1 MAKSKREKKI
11 SKVMGEFKEGALK
24 SGGSGKQVTNP
35 KQAIAIALSEANAMN
50 QGGMMYNEI
59 MNRPMF
65 QTPQM
70 REGGGIMAGIAP
82 IRGYA
87 EGGFADDLAES
98 IRGFGDFLRNP
109 EDSISPELYEA
120 LKTMTTEEAFTAAGA
135 GTLGTAALTA
145 LMQLHPALRRM
156 KGFKPKA
163 KPEPRRGM
171 STQEQAEGFAD
182 PKSKT
187 PMTAT
192 EQAEGLS
199 QPRTVPKIAAPKTDA
214 PKADAPEGGIK
225 SLGKRAATGIGGAL
239 RKGVGISALTGA
251 TAYLLQMPIV
261 QDLINQGFGIDE
273 LMEMPEIRALL
284 GPDMDDYAEK
294 RQEELLTDY
303 AQSRLPD
310 VATARKEG
318 FPEQPKAPPPDP
330 TFLDMLKGAGTQF
343 KDFLQDPANQYA
355 FAKAGQASEGIAP
368 RNFASDFALGKEEY
382 KQLEAR
388 RENDTALMRNYQ
400 FLKETTDLSDKEI
413 VSRLSNEATARDE
426 FLTLFSEAVDT
437 GGSVTPEQ
445 IAQFEAITGYT
456 LPEEARVRLGV
467 AAAPSDDI
475 D

>member
-1 MAKSKREKKI
+1 
-11 SKVMGEFKEGALK
+11 
-24 SGGSGKQVTNP
+24 
-35 KQAIAIALSEANAMN
+35 
-50 QGGMMYNEI
+50 MYNEI

-70 REGGGIMAGIAP
+70 REGGGIMAGVAP

-87 EGGFADDLAES
+87 DGDFVGDLAES

-109 EDSISPELYEA
+109 EDSISPELYDA
-120 LKTMTTEEAFTAAGA
+120 LKTMTTAEAFTAAGSGA
-135 GTLGTAALTA
+135 LTTAALTA
-145 LMQLHPALRRM
+145 LLQLHPALRRL

-171 STQEQAEGFAD
+171 STQEQAEGLAD

-199 QPRTVPKIAAPKTDA
+199 QPRAVPKTVAPKTG
-214 PKADAPEGGIK
+214 APEADVTKGPGMLRRA
-225 SLGKRAATGIGGAL
+225 LGSKAALATGVGGLASIPVVQDL
-239 RKGVGISALTGA
+239 VKQGLVSLDDLTGA
-251 TAYLLQMPIV
+251 S
-261 QDLINQGFGIDE
+261 DLYE
-273 LMEMPEIRALL
+273 EYMPEFIQEGISPTVGGERAELTE
-284 GPDMDDYAEK
+284 YAE
-294 RQEELLTDY
+294 
-303 AQSRLPD
+303 SRLPE

-318 FPEQPKAPPPDP
+318 FPEQPKAPPPPPPDP

-355 FAKAGQASEGIAP
+355 LAKAAQPSEGIAP

-413 VSRLSNEATARDE
+413 ISRLSGEPTARDE
-426 FLTLFSEAVDT
+426 FMSLFSEAVDT
-437 GGSVTPEQ
+437 GGSVTPDQ
-445 IAQFEAITGYT
+445 IAQFEAATGYT

-467 AAAPSDDI
+467 AAAPSDDV

>member
-1 MAKSKREKKI
+1 
-11 SKVMGEFKEGALK
+11 
-24 SGGSGKQVTNP
+24 
-35 KQAIAIALSEANAMN
+35 
-50 QGGMMYNEI
+50 
-59 MNRPMF
+59 MF

-70 REGGGIMAGIAP
+70 REGGGIMAGVAP

-87 EGGFADDLAES
+87 DGDFVGDLAES

-109 EDSISPELYEA
+109 EASISPELYDA
-120 LKTMTTEEAFTAAGA
+120 LKTMTTEEAFTAAGSGA
-135 GTLGTAALTA
+135 LTTAALTA
-145 LMQLHPALRRM
+145 LLQLHPALRRL

-171 STQEQAEGFAD
+171 STQEQAEGLAD

-199 QPRTVPKIAAPKTDA
+199 QPRAVPKTVAPK
-214 PKADAPEGGIK
+214 PGAPEADVTKGPGMLRRA
-225 SLGKRAATGIGGAL
+225 LGSKAALATGVGGLASIPVVQDL
-239 RKGVGISALTGA
+239 VKQGLVSLDDLTGA
-251 TAYLLQMPIV
+251 S
-261 QDLINQGFGIDE
+261 DLYE
-273 LMEMPEIRALL
+273 EYMPEFIQEGISPTVGGERAELTE
-284 GPDMDDYAEK
+284 YAE
-294 RQEELLTDY
+294 
-303 AQSRLPD
+303 SRLPE

-318 FPEQPKAPPPDP
+318 FPEQPKAPPPPPPDP

-355 FAKAGQASEGIAP
+355 LAKAAQPSEGIAP

-413 VSRLSNEATARDE
+413 ISRLSGEPTARDE
-426 FLTLFSEAVDT
+426 FMSLFSEAVDT
-437 GGSVTPEQ
+437 GGSVTPDQ
-445 IAQFEAITGYT
+445 IAQFEAATGYT

-467 AAAPSDDI
+467 AAAPSDDV